1 MKRCNLTGPNLL
13 PWALPSLISTTATNY
28 TPYWTRYCYAK
39 IVLKGFYKVAEYW
52 EPMELVRRENNTMTD
67 GLNLVANFDWVTYCT
82 TFPYAAEKSKTPP
95 VKFFFQKG
103 HSKLNNHYIKRIPLD
118 IKVVGLESH

>member
-1 MKRCNLTGPNLL
+1 MSLPLLTISLSLTLQFFLCVIMKRCNLTGPNLL

-67 GLNLVANFDWVTYCT
+67 GLSLVANFDWVTYFT
-82 TFPYAAEKSKTPP
+82 TFPYAAEKSKTPS
-95 VKFFFQKG
+95 VKFFF
-103 HSKLNNHYIKRIPLD
+103 SKK
-118 IKVVGLESH
+118 ST